1 MASDKQVKDME
12 QEKKKKRA
20 DRFGTDGSAMAAVDP
35 EEEERR
41 KKRMA
46 RFGPA

>member
-1 MASDKQVKDME
+1 M
-12 QEKKKKRA
+12 KKRA
-20 DRFGTDGSAMAAVDP
+20 DRFGNTEPAAAPDP

-46 RFGPA
+46 RFGMA